1 MGTIVLSSE
10 IDLRAGLHTSARKAK
25 GTTGWFTNLITA
37 GQQINFHGNLLLRV
51 TYILEARK

>member
-25 GTTGWFTNLITA
+25 DTTGWFTNLITA
-37 GQQINFHGNLLLRV
+37 GS
-51 TYILEARK
+51 K